1 MRYSLTIQEQH
12 YLELK
17 NHLIQDDGKERVA
30 FIICGRSSVNGKED
44 RFLSREIHIL
54 PETDLLTSELYQVSW
69 NNNHFIKILKKAES
83 KNFAIIVIHNHPSG
97 YDQFSSVD
105 DAGEYQLFKLAFN
118 RNGGDRPHASL
129 IMMPDGSII
138 GRVWNSDLS
147 NISIS
152 LIRIIGK
159 SIKLHYPDRALNF
172 KSPEAFNRQQLAF
185 GNSLVQDLS
194 KLKISI
200 IGAGA
205 TGSATSLLLTRLGVG
220 ELCIIDKDIVE
231 ESNLN
236 RLHGA
241 KLRDVGKYK
250 VDVLK
255 KYIKEIGVK
264 TKVSVE
270 KKWVSDKKCIDQL
283 KTSDIIFGC
292 TDDHAGRILLNR
304 FAYFYLTPVIDMG
317 LIISLKP
324 DSLDIQNLQ
333 GRVSYLFPGSDCL
346 VTKGNINMDIAYAE
360 NLKRNEPENY
370 RKLKEEAY
378 VIGEGNP
385 APAVVTFTTQIA
397 TIAVNELLNKILG
410 YNPQALTS
418 SHKIFFFHRG
428 IEIHPENVPN
438 NDCRICGMNNYW
450 GRGDMQPFLDMVL

>member
-1 MRYSLTIQEQH
+1 MRYTVTIQEKQ
-12 YLELK
+12 YVLLK

-30 FIICGRSSVNGKED
+30 FIICGRSSVVGIEE
-44 RFLSREIHIL
+44 RFLAKEIHIL
-54 PETDLLTSELYQVSW
+54 PETNLLISDPYQVSW
-69 NNNHFIKILKKAES
+69 NNNHFIKILKKAEV

-97 YDQFSSVD
+97 YHQFSVLD
-105 DAGEYQLFKLAFN
+105 DTGEYQLFRLAFN
-118 RNGGDRPHASL
+118 RNGGNRPHASL

-147 NISIS
+147 HAPIS
-152 LIRIIGK
+152 LTKIIGR
-159 SIKLHYPDRALNF
+159 SIKLHYADRTINF

-185 GNSLVQDLS
+185 GDSLVQDLS

-205 TGSATSLLLTRLGVG
+205 TGSATALLLTRLGVG

-241 KLRDVGKYK
+241 KLRDIGKYK

-255 KYIKEIGVK
+255 KYIEEIGLG

-270 KKWVSDKKCIDQL
+270 KRWVSDKKCINHL

-317 LIISLKP
+317 LIISLKN
-324 DSLDIQNLQ
+324 DSFEIQNLQ

-370 RKLKEEAY
+370 QKLKEEAY

-385 APAVVTFTTQIA
+385 APTVVTFTTQIA
-397 TIAVNELLNKILG
+397 TIAVNELLNRIQG
-410 YNPQALTS
+410 YNPQALTFP
-418 SHKIFFFHRG
+418 HKIFFFHRG
-428 IEIHPENVPN
+428 IEIHPENVSI